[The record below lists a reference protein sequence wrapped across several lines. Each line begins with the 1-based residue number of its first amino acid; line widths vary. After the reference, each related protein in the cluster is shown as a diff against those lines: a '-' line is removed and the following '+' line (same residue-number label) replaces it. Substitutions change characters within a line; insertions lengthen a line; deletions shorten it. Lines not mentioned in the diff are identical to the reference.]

1 MINSTLERQAK
12 SGDELVRRLTEERDG
27 EKLVDSNVNPSSSSS
42 SSSSS
47 FAVNFAQTNPQT
59 SGTSASGIT
68 MPNPSAQLMN
78 HY

>member
-1 MINSTLERQAK
+1 MINSALERQAK

-27 EKLVDSNVNPSSSSS
+27 EKLVDSNVNPSSSS
-42 SSSSS
+42 

-59 SGTSASGIT
+59 SGTSADGTT